1 MLPPLFIKI
10 MGNFLQILSD
20 NIISIYIFIAFVIIQ
35 YIFFSQ
41 CQKKIGNIKKIF
53 PRSSY
58 SVIRNDEGI
67 IQINTVSGYD
77 IYNEI
82 ITKINNYIS
91 ENSDCVDLNEMKD
104 IVNRITDKEFNS
116 AVANRAFPM
125 YLGLMGTYSGIA
137 FGLGSLVW
145 AMVENTDKMFGSEAV
160 YTFIGGVVVAMLT
173 SFFGLI
179 FTTLNNNSASLTSKY
194 LDSEK
199 DTFFSLL
206 QTEVLPLVPSTL
218 AQTLKEEFQS
228 SISSLGQTIG
238 NLNTTISSLNTE
250 LKSTFENITQ
260 EFGNKLSNSLR
271 GIQETVKVL
280 TESSSAYVE
289 SMRKQDEILN
299 KLNSPAFATVLN
311 KICTTID
318 KCESANSKIEEIKD
332 NANIISEK
340 QSEINEQQNVLLTSQ
355 TELINAQKSAVEN
368 IKGLK
373 NEFGKDVVE
382 LHEQLNNISIS
393 SQERLNTLLKEPS
406 AMFNYIKE
414 TLEQFKVIAN
424 FVENV
429 AENEFTA
436 QSGRIEY
443 INNQLSALEKAG
455 DTVKNYLAQTK
466 QDLENYLDSEKSN
479 IKNSAKDFV
488 MSWNRMFSEMSANE
502 VENPLAYL
510 RNLSSLQE
518 KLDSIQLSIKEREEE
533 TKIIEQ
539 LNGIKEQLDVIA
551 KKKEIIGGKGAGNI
565 KPIIA
570 PINYPSEPK
579 GLMGRISKIF
589 QIKKSKKEKYE

>member
-67 IQINTVSGYD
+67 IQINTVSGYY

-179 FTTLNNNSASLTSKY
+179 FTTLNNNSASITSKY

-199 DTFFSLL
+199 DIFFSLL

-355 TELINAQKSAVEN
+355 TALINAQKSAVEN

-406 AMFNYIKE
+406 AMFDYIKE

-443 INNQLSALEKAG
+443 INNQLRALEKAG

-539 LNGIKEQLDVIA
+539 LNGIQEQLDVIA
-551 KKKEIIGGKGAGNI
+551 KKKEIIGSKGTGNNKTI
-565 KPIIA
+565 TVS
-570 PINYPSEPK
+570 INSPSEPK
-579 GLMGRISKIF
+579 GLMGRINKIF

>member
-10 MGNFLQILSD
+10 MGNILQILSD

-53 PRSSY
+53 PKSSY

-67 IQINTVSGYD
+67 IQINSVSGYD

-179 FTTLNNNSASLTSKY
+179 FTTLNNNSASITSKY

-199 DTFFSLL
+199 DIFFSLL

-355 TELINAQKSAVEN
+355 TALINAQKSVVEN
-368 IKGLK
+368 IKELK

-406 AMFNYIKE
+406 AMFDYIKE

-443 INNQLSALEKAG
+443 INNQLRALEKAG

-539 LNGIKEQLDVIA
+539 LNGIQEQLDVIA
-551 KKKEIIGGKGAGNI
+551 KKKEIIGSKGTGNNKTI
-565 KPIIA
+565 TV
-570 PINYPSEPK
+570 PINSPSEPK
-579 GLMGRISKIF
+579 GLMGRINKIF

>member
-1 MLPPLFIKI
+1 ME
-10 MGNFLQILSD
+10 NFLQILSD

-35 YIFFSQ
+35 YIFFFK
-41 CQKKIGNIKKIF
+41 CQKKISNIKKIF
-53 PRSSY
+53 PKSSY
-58 SVIRNDEGI
+58 SVTKNEEGI
-67 IQINTVSGYD
+67 IQINIVNGYN

-179 FTTLNNNSASLTSKY
+179 FTTINNNVASLASKH

-199 DTFFSLL
+199 DIFFSLL

-228 SISSLGQTIG
+228 SISSLGDTIG

-250 LKSTFENITQ
+250 LKSTFENITL
-260 EFGNKLSNSLR
+260 EFGIKLSNSLK
-271 GIQETVKVL
+271 GIQDTVKVL
-280 TESSSAYVE
+280 TESSSVYVE

-299 KLNSPAFATVLN
+299 KLNSNTFATVLN
-311 KICTTID
+311 KISTTID
-318 KCESANSKIEEIKD
+318 KCENVNYKIEDIKD
-332 NANIISEK
+332 NANIIYKK
-340 QSEINEQQNVLLTSQ
+340 QSDINKQQDILLNSQ
-355 TELINAQKSAVEN
+355 IALLKAQETAVEN
-368 IKGLK
+368 LKGIKD
-373 NEFGKDVVE
+373 EFGKDVVE
-382 LHEQLNNISIS
+382 LHKQLNNISIS
-393 SQERLNTLLKEPS
+393 SQERLNTLLQEPS

-414 TLEQFKVIAN
+414 TLSQFEVISK

-429 AENEFTA
+429 AENEFTT

-443 INNQLSALEKAG
+443 INNQLKALEKAG
-455 DTVKNYLAQTK
+455 ETVKNYLAQTK
-466 QDLENYLDSEKSN
+466 QDLEIYLDSEKSN

-488 MSWNRMFSEMSANE
+488 MSWNKMFSEMSAND

-510 RNLSSLQE
+510 SKLSNLEE
-518 KLDSIQLSIKEREEE
+518 KLDSIQLAFKEREKEDE
-533 TKIIEQ
+533 IIEQ
-539 LNGIKEQLDVIA
+539 LNKIQELLSLISKKKAGPNHKPNQVSISKNNGIIQWIKEFPLF
-551 KKKEIIGGKGAGNI
+551 K
-565 KPIIA
+565 
-570 PINYPSEPK
+570 S
-579 GLMGRISKIF
+579 
-589 QIKKSKKEKYE
+589 KKSK

>member
-1 MLPPLFIKI
+1 ME
-10 MGNFLQILSD
+10 NFLQILSD

-35 YIFFSQ
+35 YIFFFK
-41 CQKKIGNIKKIF
+41 CQKKISNIKKIF
-53 PRSSY
+53 PKSSY
-58 SVIRNDEGI
+58 SVTKNEEGI
-67 IQINTVSGYD
+67 IQINIVNGYN

-179 FTTLNNNSASLTSKY
+179 FTTINNNVASLASKH

-199 DTFFSLL
+199 DIFFSLL

-228 SISSLGQTIG
+228 SISSLGDTIG

-250 LKSTFENITQ
+250 LKSTFENITL
-260 EFGNKLSNSLR
+260 EFGIKLSNSLK
-271 GIQETVKVL
+271 GIQDTVKVL
-280 TESSSAYVE
+280 TESSSVYVE

-299 KLNSPAFATVLN
+299 KLNSNTFATVLN
-311 KICTTID
+311 KISTTID
-318 KCESANSKIEEIKD
+318 KCENVNYKIEDIKD
-332 NANIISEK
+332 NANIIYEK
-340 QSEINEQQNVLLTSQ
+340 QSDINKQQDILLNSQ
-355 TELINAQKSAVEN
+355 IALLKAQETAVEN
-368 IKGLK
+368 LKGIKD
-373 NEFGKDVVE
+373 EFGKDVVE
-382 LHEQLNNISIS
+382 LHKQLNNISIS
-393 SQERLNTLLKEPS
+393 SQERLNTLLQEPS

-414 TLEQFKVIAN
+414 TLSQFEVISK

-429 AENEFTA
+429 AENEFTT

-443 INNQLSALEKAG
+443 INNQLKALEKAG
-455 DTVKNYLAQTK
+455 ETVKNYLAQTK
-466 QDLENYLDSEKSN
+466 QDLEIYLDSEKSN

-488 MSWNRMFSEMSANE
+488 MSWNKMFSEMSAND

-510 RNLSSLQE
+510 SKLSNLEE
-518 KLDSIQLSIKEREEE
+518 KLDSIQLAFKEREKEDE
-533 TKIIEQ
+533 IIEQ
-539 LNGIKEQLDVIA
+539 LNKIQELLSLISKKKAGPNHKPNQVSISKNNGIIQWIKEFPLF
-551 KKKEIIGGKGAGNI
+551 K
-565 KPIIA
+565 
-570 PINYPSEPK
+570 S
-579 GLMGRISKIF
+579 
-589 QIKKSKKEKYE
+589 KKSK